1 MNILYLVIEKS
12 KDDREISNIVAVCSE
27 YKIARGHLN
36 VYRKGSVK
44 SGNDFEYEII
54 GLSFDDVDKL
64 TGAVKYLKNKIK
76 EKLEKCVMKKLATK
90 INKI

>member
-12 KDDREISNIVAVCSE
+12 KNVDDREVIKIVGVCTQYS
-27 YKIARGHLN
+27 IARSRLN
-36 VYRKGSVK
+36 IYWKGSVK

-54 GLSFDDVDKL
+54 GLSLDDVDKL

-76 EKLEKCVMKKLATK
+76 EK
-90 INKI
+90 INE

>member
-1 MNILYLVIEKS
+1 MNILYIVTEKN

-27 YKIARGHLN
+27 YKIAHSHLN

-44 SGNDFEYEII
+44 NGNDFEYEII
-54 GLSFDDVDKL
+54 GLSLDDVDKL

-76 EKLEKCVMKKLATK
+76 GELENVL
-90 INKI
+90 